1 MSAIT
6 RDHGDSLPP
15 WFNPESIRLTAF
27 NPVGPRRARSWFCGE
42 ARGPRRARSWRDGVE
57 ALGPRRARSWRGGV
71 EARVPD
77 APALSGM
84 GWNAGVPTI
93 SANLWLILSFL
104 CVFCSETLLVRC
116 VRCALC
122 GKCLF

>member
-27 NPVGPRRARSWFCGE
+27 NP
-42 ARGPRRARSWRDGVE
+42 
-57 ALGPRRARSWRGGV
+57 LGPRRARSWRGGV

-93 SANLWLILSFL
+93 SANLRLILSFL
-104 CVFCSETLLVRC
+104 CALCSETLLVRC

-122 GKCLF
+122 GKCLC